1 MLVPRK
7 IQYALRAV
15 FELAK
20 HSGRGPVKIAEIAK
34 AQAIPA
40 RFLEAILNQL
50 KQAGFVDSRR
60 GKGGGYFLTRSPG
73 RLTVGEVMQF
83 MQGPVRAV
91 DCFAG
96 KSKDSCP
103 LFGNCVF
110 LPMWEKVHEAIEGV
124 YNSTTFRDLV
134 DQEVQKQQEGRPD
147 YSI

>member
-20 HSGRGPVKIAEIAK
+20 HNSRDPVKIAEIAK

-60 GKGGGYFLTRSPG
+60 GRGGGYFLTCSPG

-124 YNSTTFRDLV
+124 YNNTTFRDLV
-134 DQEVQKQQEGRPD
+134 DQEVQKQQEGAGD
-147 YSI
+147 YTI

>member
-7 IQYALRAV
+7 TQYGLRAV

-20 HSGRGPVKIAEIAK
+20 HNGRGPVKIAEIAK
-34 AQAIPA
+34 AQAIPV

-60 GKGGGYFLTRSPG
+60 GKGGGYFLARSPG
-73 RLTVGEVMQF
+73 KLTVGEVMQF
-83 MQGPVRAV
+83 IQGPIRAV

-96 KSKDSCP
+96 KSGDSCP
-103 LFGNCVF
+103 LLGNCVF
-110 LPMWEKVHEAIEGV
+110 LSMWEKVHEAIEGV
-124 YNSTTFRDLV
+124 YNNATFRGLV
-134 DQEVQKQQEGRPD
+134 DQEVQKQQEGVGD

>member
-20 HSGRGPVKIAEIAK
+20 HSGRGPVKIAAIAK

-73 RLTVGEVMQF
+73 RLTVGDVMQF
-83 MQGPVRAV
+83 MQGPIRAV

-103 LFGNCVF
+103 LLGNCVF

-124 YNSTTFRDLV
+124 YNNTTFRDLV
-134 DQEVQKQQEGRPD
+134 DQEVQKQQEGAGD

>member
-7 IQYALRAV
+7 VQYALRAV

-20 HSGRGPVKIAEIAK
+20 HSGRGPVKIADIAK

-73 RLTVGEVMQF
+73 RLTVGEVMHF

-91 DCFAG
+91 DCFVE
-96 KSKDSCP
+96 KSKSSCP
-103 LFGNCVF
+103 LLGSCVF
-110 LPMWEKVHEAIEGV
+110 LSMWEKVHDAIETV
-124 YNSTTFRDLV
+124 YNNTTFRNLL
-134 DQEVQKQQEGRPD
+134 DQEVEKQQEGVPG